1 MKKFH
6 PTKSFLVFLLALSSI
21 AQSQDFSALKFRF
34 IGPDG
39 NRTIAVA
46 GEAGNPM
53 VSYVGAASG
62 GIFKTE
68 DGGINWK
75 PVFDEMD
82 NSSIG
87 ALAVSM
93 SDPKQ
98 VWAGTGETFI
108 IRPAHAN
115 GNGVYKSVDG
125 GKTWKNMGLKETVR
139 ISRVLIH
146 PTNPNIVYVAA
157 LGHTGGP
164 QQERGV
170 FKTID
175 GGVTWKRI
183 LFVDENT
190 GCSDLVLNQSN
201 PEELFA
207 GMWQVEMKTWNLKSG
222 GPGSGFYKTS
232 DGGKTWKKM
241 ENGLPG
247 GASHSI
253 GKTSIDLAQ
262 SNPSTVYALVEDKS
276 PALYK
281 SVDGGESWK
290 MMFQSH
296 SLAQR
301 GPYYTRLRVSSQD
314 ENKIYTISVTIMES
328 KDGGKTFNGHGNYNP
343 GGDNHDIWFDPKDAN
358 RIMVAHDG
366 CMNMTFNGGKTWRNI
381 NLPIAQMYHVAVDN
395 AVPYNIMGNR
405 QDGSSY
411 HTAAISMQGSIPIG
425 QWRQV
430 GGCESGFAQ
439 PDPFDNSIVWSGC
452 YDGGLDITDTKTGYS
467 HDVRVWPETA
477 YGWAPADVKY
487 RWHWNF
493 PMTLSVHERG
503 AVYVGSQF
511 VHKTTN
517 KGMSWK
523 IISPD
528 LTTNDKSHQQSSGG
542 INGDNLMTFDGSTLY
557 AIAESPLQKGVLWT
571 GSNDGI
577 VHITKDDGL
586 HWENISPTNIG
597 LAKWGTI
604 SNIDASNFD
613 PGTAYVS
620 IHFQQLG
627 DFKSYI
633 FKVTEFG
640 KKWVNIAGAIPASNS
655 SFVHFVKEDPGQR
668 GLLFAGTDNGLY
680 VSPDDGKQ
688 WKLIKN
694 NLPPAPIYHIA
705 IQKNFRDLALATYG
719 RGFYIMDDITPLREW
734 SKSIQTL
741 STRLFPLR
749 NAYRFNMQNAFH
761 ADGRSLVT
769 GSNPPYGAS
778 INYYLSDTSKEVPSV
793 YILSPEGDKIQTI
806 KGTNI
811 KGFNRVWWNLAH
823 DDIKL
828 AKLKTRPPGKDFV
841 PLDSTGT
848 RSIYIVDLDIGPGL
862 EPPRVVP
869 GIYTVVLQ
877 IGNETFKQPLNVLK
891 DPNAHSSIDDI
902 KAQYQ
907 FGKNLYK
914 QINACMLF
922 IEAMEVERANLLKE
936 NSPSALALEKK
947 IFSLEAKLF
956 DAQQTGSR
964 WDGFRNPSQ
973 LIENFLALAKES
985 QTYGADY
992 PPTSQQR
999 EAYNLFSKKF
1009 DQIKAEYQL
1018 LIKK

>member
-1 MKKFH
+1 MNRIVK
-6 PTKSFLVFLLALSSI
+6 PGFLLFATILFQHLLY
-21 AQSQDFSALKFRF
+21 AQDFSALTFRF
-34 IGPDG
+34 VGPDG
-39 NRTIAVA
+39 NRAIAVA
-46 GEAGNPM
+46 GETGNPM

-75 PVFDEMD
+75 SIFDDQD
-82 NSSIG
+82 NASIG

-115 GNGVYKSVDG
+115 GNGVYKSTDG

-146 PTNPNIVYVAA
+146 PSNPNIVYVAA

-190 GCSDLVLNQSN
+190 GCSDLVLNFAN
-201 PEELFA
+201 PDEVYA
-207 GMWQVEMKTWNLKSG
+207 AMWQVEMKTWNLKSG

-232 DGGKTWKKM
+232 DGGKTWKKL

-253 GKTSIDLAQ
+253 GKTSIDIAQ
-262 SNPSTVYALVEDKS
+262 SNPSTVYALVEDKTPS
-276 PALYK
+276 LYK
-281 SVDGGESWK
+281 STDGGESWK

-314 ENKIYTISVTIMES
+314 ENKLYTISVTIMES

-395 AVPYNIMGNR
+395 AVPYHIMGNR

-411 HTAAISMQGSIPIG
+411 HTAAISMQGYIPIG

-439 PDPFDNSIVWSGC
+439 PDPFDNSIIWSGC
-452 YDGGLDITDTKTGYS
+452 YDGGLDVTDTKTGLS

-542 INGDNLMTFDGSTLY
+542 INADNLMTFDGSTLF
-557 AIAESPLQKGVLWT
+557 AIAESPLKKGLLWT
-571 GSNDGI
+571 GSNDGM
-577 VHITKDDGL
+577 VYITKDDGL
-586 HWENISPTNIG
+586 HWENVSPKNSG

-613 PGTAYVS
+613 PG
-620 IHFQQLG
+620 
-627 DFKSYI
+627 
-633 FKVTEFG
+633 
-640 KKWVNIAGAIPASNS
+640 
-655 SFVHFVKEDPGQR
+655 
-668 GLLFAGTDNGLY
+668 
-680 VSPDDGKQ
+680 
-688 WKLIKN
+688 
-694 NLPPAPIYHIA
+694 
-705 IQKNFRDLALATYG
+705 
-719 RGFYIMDDITPLREW
+719 
-734 SKSIQTL
+734 
-741 STRLFPLR
+741 
-749 NAYRFNMQNAFH
+749 
-761 ADGRSLVT
+761 
-769 GSNPPYGAS
+769 
-778 INYYLSDTSKEVPSV
+778 
-793 YILSPEGDKIQTI
+793 
-806 KGTNI
+806 
-811 KGFNRVWWNLAH
+811 
-823 DDIKL
+823 
-828 AKLKTRPPGKDFV
+828 
-841 PLDSTGT
+841 
-848 RSIYIVDLDIGPGL
+848 
-862 EPPRVVP
+862 
-869 GIYTVVLQ
+869 
-877 IGNETFKQPLNVLK
+877 
-891 DPNAHSSIDDI
+891 
-902 KAQYQ
+902 
-907 FGKNLYK
+907 
-914 QINACMLF
+914 
-922 IEAMEVERANLLKE
+922 
-936 NSPSALALEKK
+936 
-947 IFSLEAKLF
+947 
-956 DAQQTGSR
+956 
-964 WDGFRNPSQ
+964 
-973 LIENFLALAKES
+973 
-985 QTYGADY
+985 
-992 PPTSQQR
+992 
-999 EAYNLFSKKF
+999 
-1009 DQIKAEYQL
+1009 
-1018 LIKK
+1018 